1 MAHPAVINYP
11 PLPPYIHRGN
21 IDSMSKL
28 RGIQDLQITEIA
40 YEITSSDFEVYTC
53 KDTKLAFRICHPLF
67 AWHTRPQSASQKNHG
82 HCCSILYRNSDAL
95 LLIARNWLWLQML
108 CMLTSLHHLTLAMS
122 SGPAGSGLRVIPAAV
137 SQLKL
142 LRTLR
147 LPGHRRLA
155 TPPPE
160 LFCLSRWVCMAAE
173 YSSSANNDML
183 ADCNLQAMQGLAAA
197 AAQSAA
203 GLDSKHACVGHITP
217 PHNIA
222 GCYAG

>member
-1 MAHPAVINYP
+1 
-11 PLPPYIHRGN
+11 
-21 IDSMSKL
+21 
-28 RGIQDLQITEIA
+28 
-40 YEITSSDFEVYTC
+40 
-53 KDTKLAFRICHPLF
+53 
-67 AWHTRPQSASQKNHG
+67 
-82 HCCSILYRNSDAL
+82 
-95 LLIARNWLWLQML
+95 ML

-183 ADCNLQAMQGLAAA
+183 ADFNFAGN
-197 AAQSAA
+197 A
-203 GLDSKHACVGHITP
+203 GLSCSSRV
-217 PHNIA
+217 
-222 GCYAG
+222 